1 MKNKTI
7 IIAVVAV
14 LFLLILLGNW
24 GFVFGFALAIA
35 VCWFFGFEKVKEF
48 ALAVWE
54 GCQNLWGSVSENLG
68 DKEETIDAVIS
79 DSVVIPYTSSENK
92 FQIMVTAGGKCY
104 MLKPTESGVLPSC
117 LTKGKPVQIKTKFV
131 RQGLKTVKEVSLI
144 ADGQVFETL

>member
-54 GCQNLWGSVSENLG
+54 GCQNLWGSVS
-68 DKEETIDAVIS
+68 
-79 DSVVIPYTSSENK
+79 
-92 FQIMVTAGGKCY
+92 
-104 MLKPTESGVLPSC
+104 
-117 LTKGKPVQIKTKFV
+117 
-131 RQGLKTVKEVSLI
+131 
-144 ADGQVFETL
+144 

>member
-14 LFLLILLGNW
+14 FLLLILLGNW
-24 GFVFGFALAIA
+24 GFILGFALAIA

-48 ALAVWE
+48 MLVVWK

-68 DKEETIDAVIS
+68 DKEENVDATIS

-92 FQIMVTAGGKCY
+92 FQIMVMAGGKCY

-117 LTKGKPVQIKTKFV
+117 LEKGKTVQIKTKFV
-131 RQGLKTVKEVSLI
+131 RQGLKTVKVVSLI
-144 ADGQVFETL
+144 ADGQVFEVM

>member
-14 LFLLILLGNW
+14 VLLLILLGNW
-24 GFVFGFALAIA
+24 GFILGFALAIA

-48 ALAVWE
+48 MLVVWK

-68 DKEETIDAVIS
+68 DKEETVESVIS

-92 FQIMVTAGGKCY
+92 FQIMVTVGGKSY
-104 MLKPTESGVLPSC
+104 MLKPTESGGASFL
-117 LTKGKPVQIKTKFV
+117 LDE
-131 RQGLKTVKEVSLI
+131 R
-144 ADGQVFETL
+144 

>member
-48 ALAVWE
+48 ALDVWE

-117 LTKGKPVQIKTKFV
+117 LTKGKQVQIIT
-131 RQGLKTVKEVSLI
+131 
-144 ADGQVFETL
+144 

>member
-117 LTKGKPVQIKTKFV
+117 LEKGKTVQIKTKFV
-131 RQGLKTVKEVSLI
+131 HQGLKTVKEVSLV